1 MPGIRRR
8 TLQQQSALVLITAL
22 AFLTPAA
29 LASPADPTW
38 IPGIYDDGD
47 YDDVVLLA
55 TSLSGTPVEGSDCAV
70 QLNIDPTGLKPDVQ
84 TCLDPS
90 AARLGLEDRPPPIA

>member
-1 MPGIRRR
+1 MLQRR
-8 TLQQQSALVLITAL
+8 TAVVVI
-22 AFLTPAA
+22 AA
-29 LASPADPTW
+29 LSILPPVAFASPVDTTW
-38 IPGIYDDGD
+38 ISGIYDDGD

-55 TSLSGTPVEGSDCAV
+55 TSLSGTPVEGSNCAV

-90 AARLGLEDRPPPIA
+90 AARLGLEDRAPPIA